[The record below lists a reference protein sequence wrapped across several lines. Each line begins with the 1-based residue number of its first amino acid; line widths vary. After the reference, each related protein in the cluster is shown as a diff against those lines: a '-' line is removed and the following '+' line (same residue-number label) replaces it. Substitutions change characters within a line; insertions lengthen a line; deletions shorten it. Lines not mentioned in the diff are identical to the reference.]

1 MIKKIYLLAALA
13 FTTNFVL
20 AQNLDDIKVLTQIG
34 QTAKAK
40 EAIDKFMAVEKNAK
54 KPDGWFYKGF
64 IYNMVSKDSTK
75 SFTESSALKQEAL
88 GYLKKYREMD
98 AKAELLA
105 EQNNSPFF
113 DIYSVYASDLG
124 VKSYTNKDFASAFNY
139 FKKALDVHDYLV
151 ANNLSGANGFKF
163 SPIDTILTLYTG
175 IAGSEAKMK
184 DEAMPFF
191 KKLADAN
198 IGGDQNVDIYQQLT
212 DYYKIKKDNT
222 TFYEILDKGRKL
234 YPQNEEYWMAIET
247 ENATED
253 VKAPELFT
261 KFDELLT
268 KHDNNYNIHYN
279 YGVELYHFIN
289 AQENRTVNTDQY
301 KTKMVA
307 ILKKAITIKS
317 TSEANFILANFLYNN
332 SIDISDE
339 ARKLRGPK
347 QEDLKKKKEL
357 NALSTKTMDESIP
370 YAEAVVN
377 LFPTI
382 AKPKN
387 AHKVNYKQALIILKN
402 IYELKKDAVKV
413 AAYDKQIAAAE

>member
-1 MIKKIYLLAALA
+1 MIKKIYAILAFA
-13 FTTNFVL
+13 FTTQL
-20 AQNLDDIKVLTQIG
+20 TIAQNLDDIKILAQIG
-34 QTAKAK
+34 QTTKAK

-64 IYNMVSKDSTK
+64 IYNMVSKDSAK

-88 GYLKKYREMD
+88 GYLKKYRELD
-98 AKAELLA
+98 AKAELLE
-105 EQNNSPFF
+105 EQKNSPFF

-124 VKSYTNKDFASAFNY
+124 VKSYTNKDYASAFEY
-139 FKKALDVHDYLV
+139 FKKALEVHDYLV

-163 SPIDTILTLYTG
+163 SPIDTVLTLYTG
-175 IAGSEAKMK
+175 IAGSEAKLK
-184 DEAMPFF
+184 DEAMPYF

-198 IGGDQNVDIYQQLT
+198 IGGDQNLDIYQQLT

-222 TFYEILDKGRKL
+222 TFYEVLDKGRKL
-234 YPQNEEYWMAIET
+234 YPQNEDYWMAIEI

-261 KFDELLT
+261 KFDELLA
-268 KHDNNYNIHYN
+268 KHQNNYNIHYN
-279 YGVELYHFIN
+279 YGVELYHYIN
-289 AQENRTVNTDQY
+289 AQENRTLNTDVY
-301 KTKMVA
+301 KTKMVD
-307 ILKKAITIKS
+307 ILKKAIAIKS

-347 QEDLKKKKEL
+347 PEDLKKKKEL

-370 YAEAVVN
+370 YADAVVN

-382 AKPKN
+382 AKPKS
-387 AHKVNYKQALIILKN
+387 AHKINYKQSLVILKN
-402 IYELKKDAVKV
+402 IYELKKDVVKV
-413 AAYDKQIAAAE
+413 AAYEKQIAAAE